1 MTAEHLVSRLE
12 VFKNDSTIRRCI
24 MPNNHPIMILYSLIG
39 VLIILAALLNKQLL
53 RWIGIK
59 PMSEVFTNPNFQR
72 SARITEK
79 LGRLFLVVFGAGF
92 LVQGVGTQFLSSEVT
107 YIVSITVLGFSG
119 LIILSMFIVVLAN
132 WKAK

>member
-1 MTAEHLVSRLE
+1 
-12 VFKNDSTIRRCI
+12 
-24 MPNNHPIMILYSLIG
+24 MPNNHTIMILLSSIG
-39 VLIILAALLNKQLL
+39 ILFILLALLNKQLL

-79 LGRLFLVVFGAGF
+79 LGRLFLVVFGIGYI
-92 LVQGVGTQFLSSEVT
+92 VQGVGPQFLSSEVT
-107 YIVSITVLGFSG
+107 YIVSITVSGLSG
-119 LIILSMFIVVLAN
+119 LIILAMFIVVLAN

>member
-1 MTAEHLVSRLE
+1 
-12 VFKNDSTIRRCI
+12 
-24 MPNNHPIMILYSLIG
+24 MPNNHTIMILLSSIG
-39 VLIILAALLNKQLL
+39 ILFILLALLNKQLL

-79 LGRLFLVVFGAGF
+79 LGRLFLVVFGVGYI
-92 LVQGVGTQFLSSEVT
+92 VQGVGPLFLSSEVT
-107 YIVSITVLGFSG
+107 YRVSITVAGLSG
-119 LIILSMFIVVLAN
+119 LIILAMFIVVLAN

>member
-1 MTAEHLVSRLE
+1 
-12 VFKNDSTIRRCI
+12 
-24 MPNNHPIMILYSLIG
+24 MIFLSSIG
-39 VLIILAALLNKQLL
+39 ILIILLALLNKQLL

-92 LVQGVGTQFLSSEVT
+92 LVQGVGTQFLSSAVT
-107 YIVSITVLGFSG
+107 YAVSITVLGLSG
-119 LIILSMFIVVLAN
+119 LIILAMFIVVLAN